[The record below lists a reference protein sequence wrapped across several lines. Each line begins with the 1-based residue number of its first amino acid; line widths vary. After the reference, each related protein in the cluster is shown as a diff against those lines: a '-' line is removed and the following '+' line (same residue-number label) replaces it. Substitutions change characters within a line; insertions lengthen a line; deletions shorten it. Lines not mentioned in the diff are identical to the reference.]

1 MRRAFESGWP
11 ENSEKFGD
19 GEGTFEVY
27 RDAEYGHPGPGFV
40 VLAYRQGPQERKRPA
55 PHDHGVCW
63 VVYGVKSGA
72 NMQTRYSYK
81 HTDDRS
87 QMPSFEKVQEVL
99 QTDGMRGLLPPRRDP
114 QRAGLHHRRDHLRPH
129 HEHGPGQRPA
139 APVRRGERSQRDL
152 LLRHDDGA
160 IAMAISLAVG
170 NRLETRYLLSGRVL
184 IEGMDVELVD
194 TGPAPAPIFPAMVT
208 TRPYDVGELT
218 VGNFIIAKDQGVG
231 LLGLP
236 VFPNLFF
243 PLTGVTVNKGAGI
256 AKLED
261 LAGKRVGVPLG
272 FASNPAVWL
281 RAILASQYGVAAD
294 SITWVEG
301 ENDSLRDIPY
311 PRPERL
317 KREQM
322 TGLDERLAAGD
333 IDALVVAGG
342 NATLADTV
350 QLLVADPYPLLE
362 SYHAATGVFPINT
375 LLVMRE
381 ESQAEHPALA
391 GAVCKAMDEA
401 TAIYMAEEPD
411 DAVHQGLRVGDL
423 RRLGLF
429 PRGQGLAVHGASVL
443 ALVDSLYETELIRK
457 RWTLDE
463 LFAA

>member
-1 MRRAFESGWP
+1 
-11 ENSEKFGD
+11 
-19 GEGTFEVY
+19 
-27 RDAEYGHPGPGFV
+27 
-40 VLAYRQGPQERKRPA
+40 
-55 PHDHGVCW
+55 
-63 VVYGVKSGA
+63 
-72 NMQTRYSYK
+72 
-81 HTDDRS
+81 
-87 QMPSFEKVQEVL
+87 
-99 QTDGMRGLLPPRRDP
+99 
-114 QRAGLHHRRDHLRPH
+114 
-129 HEHGPGQRPA
+129 
-139 APVRRGERSQRDL
+139 
-152 LLRHDDGA
+152 
-160 IAMAISLAVG
+160 MAISVAVG
-170 NRLETRYLLSGRVL
+170 NRLETRHLLSGRVL
-184 IEGMDVELVD
+184 IEGMDVEIVD
-194 TGPAPAPIFPAMVT
+194 VGPAPAPIFPAMVT

-218 VGNFIIAKDQGVG
+218 VGNFIIAEDQGVG
-231 LLGLP
+231 LVGLP

-243 PLTGVTVNKGAGI
+243 PLTGVTVNKGAGV
-256 AKLED
+256 AKPED

-301 ENDSLRDIPY
+301 ENDSLRGISY

-317 KREQM
+317 RREQM
-322 TGLDERLAAGD
+322 TGLDERLATGD

-381 ESQAEHPALA
+381 ESLAEHPALA

-423 RRLGLF
+423 RRLELF

-443 ALVDSLYETELIRK
+443 AIVDSLYETVLIRK
-457 RWTLDE
+457 RWTLEE

>member
-1 MRRAFESGWP
+1 
-11 ENSEKFGD
+11 
-19 GEGTFEVY
+19 
-27 RDAEYGHPGPGFV
+27 
-40 VLAYRQGPQERKRPA
+40 
-55 PHDHGVCW
+55 
-63 VVYGVKSGA
+63 
-72 NMQTRYSYK
+72 
-81 HTDDRS
+81 
-87 QMPSFEKVQEVL
+87 
-99 QTDGMRGLLPPRRDP
+99 
-114 QRAGLHHRRDHLRPH
+114 
-129 HEHGPGQRPA
+129 
-139 APVRRGERSQRDL
+139 
-152 LLRHDDGA
+152 
-160 IAMAISLAVG
+160 MAISVAVG

-194 TGPAPAPIFPAMVT
+194 AGPAPAPIFPAMVT

-231 LLGLP
+231 LVGLP

-243 PLTGVTVNKGAGI
+243 PLTGVTVNKGAGV

-322 TGLDERLAAGD
+322 TGLDERLAMGD

-362 SYHAATGVFPINT
+362 SYHAATDVFPINT

-381 ESQAEHPALA
+381 ESLAEHPALA

-463 LFAA
+463 LFAT